1 MNNIIL
7 LFTILLLSLLLILKS
22 YNKEIKEHKDY
33 LQLQVVD
40 DTLYL
45 YDNGVLIHQLPQN
58 STENLDSFLV
68 DYYQ

>member
-22 YNKEIKEHKDY
+22 YNKKIKEHKDY

-45 YDNGVLIHQLPQN
+45 YDNGVLIQEIPQSN
-58 STENLDSFLV
+58 TCELDSFLI
-68 DYYQ
+68 DYYY

>member
-22 YNKEIKEHKDY
+22 YNKKIKEHKDY
-33 LQLQVVD
+33 LQLEVVD

-45 YDNGVLIHQLPQN
+45 YDNGVLIHQLSQN
-58 STENLDSFLV
+58 STESLDSFLI